1 MAACNAKYIH
11 SNLAVFNLKA
21 YAKEYDSQVVLR
33 EYTINQLKDDILK
46 DIYRCHPDVVCV
58 SCYIWNITFVRELMQ
73 DLRKDPAGCSV
84 LGRRP
89 GGILRCR
96 NLSWEKNPAF
106 NGVMVG
112 EGEETFLEL
121 VKHYVNGSVTLEET
135 RGLVYRKADGALQ
148 NNGWRQLMDLSQG
161 SLCI

>member
-1 MAACNAKYIH
+1 MKILLAACNAKYIH

-73 DLRKDPAGCSV
+73 DLRKILPDVPFWAGGPEVSYDAETF
-84 LGRRP
+84 LG
-89 GGILRCR
+89 
-96 NLSWEKNPAF
+96 KNPAF

-121 VKHYVNGSVTLEET
+121 VKHYVDGSVILEET
-135 RGLVYRKADGALQ
+135 RGLVYRESGRSSSEQRMAS
-148 NNGWRQLMDLSQG
+148 DLW
-161 SLCI
+161 I